1 MEILKV
7 IGVRFKKAGKI
18 YFFDPGNENITK
30 GDFVIV
36 ETIRGLE
43 CGEVVINPR
52 DWGEVENTAGCPQL
66 SQVHKIHRKATAK
79 DLERVEDNKYY
90 EEQAFEICKQ
100 KIEDRG
106 LPMKLI
112 SVSYTFDVNKI
123 IFYFTADGRVDFRE
137 LVRDLAYIFHTRIEL
152 RQVGVRDDAKRL
164 GGVGCCGR
172 PLCCANFLGDFA
184 PVSIRMAKE
193 QNLSLNPAKI
203 SGICGRLLCCLK
215 FESEYYHDKYME
227 NFKSFQ
233 PRSGDRVM
241 VSEGEGK
248 IVAVNVQAKTA
259 TVFLDNRRTVTTSF
273 DDILPLEIR
282 SDRSPDE
289 ISTDTEVAE
298 ISNVTE
304 YDDVAE
310 YEEIILTKDFV
321 TLAGSE
327 ETVDEFEENT
337 SPKTEKFEK
346 KTRRGTHYNRKSNY
360 NKKFHSREENFED
373 NRSGNRKA
381 NKSHK
386 PRKNGDR
393 KK

>member
-1 MEILKV
+1 MEILKI

-18 YFFDPGNENITK
+18 YFFDPGDEIIEK

-36 ETIRGLE
+36 DTVRGVE
-43 CGEVVINPR
+43 CGEVVVNPK
-52 DWGEVENTAGCPQL
+52 DWGDVENTPGCPHI
-66 SQVHKIHRKATAK
+66 SQIHKIYRKATAE
-79 DLERVEDNKYY
+79 DLEQVEENKAN
-90 EEQAFEICKQ
+90 ELKAFDICKQ
-100 KIEDRG
+100 KIADRG

-112 SVSYTFDVNKI
+112 DVNYTFDVNKI

-215 FESEYYHDKYME
+215 FESEYYHEKYME

-233 PRSGDRVM
+233 PMSGDRVM

-248 IVAVNVQAKTA
+248 IVAVNVQTKIA
-259 TVFLDNRRTVTTSF
+259 TVLLDNRRTVTAAF
-273 DDILPLEIR
+273 DDILPIEIN
-282 SDRSPDE
+282 SNKNNSEPT
-289 ISTDTEVAE
+289 TDTTITEIAE
-298 ISNVTE
+298 TVETE
-304 YDDVAE
+304 EIAK
-310 YEEIILTKDFV
+310 YEEIVLTKDFV
-321 TLAGSE
+321 TLAGGDEIIAEVE
-327 ETVDEFEENT
+327 ENPVEDEFEEPAT
-337 SPKTEKFEK
+337 KTN
-346 KTRRGTHYNRKSNY
+346 RYNRKNNY
-360 NKKFHSREENFED
+360 NKKFRSRD
-373 NRSGNRKA
+373 NDDDNSRGNRKF
-381 NKSHK
+381 NKSRRNK
-386 PRKNGDR
+386 KGGDY